1 VTLLIIAAGGAFG
14 AVSRYLA
21 SGWVQALTGDF
32 FPWGTLAVNV
42 AGCLALGFAVVWL
55 QSSIASAELRGF
67 VTIGFMGSFT
77 TFSTFSYETLEM
89 LRDGEWLR
97 AGGYLAGSLG
107 LGLLAVGLGTIVA
120 NSLLK
125 ARR

>member
-1 VTLLIIAAGGAFG
+1 LTLLVIAAGGAFG

-21 SGWVQALTGDF
+21 SGWVQGLGGEF

-97 AGGYLAGSLG
+97 AGGYLAGSVVV
-107 LGLLAVGLGTIVA
+107 GLLAVFVGSMVAEGL
-120 NSLLK
+120 LRM
-125 ARR
+125 RR

>member
-1 VTLLIIAAGGAFG
+1 MTLLIIAAGGAFG

-21 SGWVQALTGDF
+21 AGWVQALAGEF
-32 FPWGTLAVNV
+32 FPWGTLVVNV

-107 LGLLAVGLGTIVA
+107 LGLLAVLLGTILA
-120 NSLLK
+120 NNLLRL
-125 ARR
+125 RR

>member
-1 VTLLIIAAGGAFG
+1 MTLLVIAAGGAFG

-21 SGWVQALTGDF
+21 SGWVQNLGGAF

-55 QSSIASAELRGF
+55 QASVGSAELRQF

-89 LRDGEWLR
+89 LRDGEWTR
-97 AGGYLAGSLG
+97 AGGYLAGSVV
-107 LGLLAVGLGTIVA
+107 LGLLGVAIGMAIAEALLAVRG
-120 NSLLK
+120 
-125 ARR
+125 

>member
-1 VTLLIIAAGGAFG
+1 MTLLVIAAGGAFG

-21 SGWVQALTGDF
+21 SGWVQGLAGEF
-32 FPWGTLAVNV
+32 FPWGTIAVNV

-89 LRDGEWLR
+89 LRDGEWMR
-97 AGGYLAGSLG
+97 AWGYLAGSIVLG
-107 LGLLAVGLGTIVA
+107 VAAVLIGTMLADGLLRM
-120 NSLLK
+120 
-125 ARR
+125 RR